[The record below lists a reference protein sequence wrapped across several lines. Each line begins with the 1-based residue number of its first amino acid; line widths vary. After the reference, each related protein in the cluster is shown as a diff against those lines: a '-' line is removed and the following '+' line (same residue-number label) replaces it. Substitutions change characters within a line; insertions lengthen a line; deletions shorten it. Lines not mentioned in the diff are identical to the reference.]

1 MSREEV
7 LIRVTGALVFGYV
20 VCLLFVLAVMG
31 WSAVRAEGRVGA
43 TLVWV
48 AIMIAVWA
56 ASRLTPRPRLVVR
69 GIDLLSPEL
78 SGERFVG
85 LFVVFALLG
94 TVNSA
99 WG

>member
-1 MSREEV
+1 MSREEL
-7 LIRVTGALVFGYV
+7 LIRVTGALAFGYV
-20 VCLLFVLAVMG
+20 VCLMFVLAVMG

-43 TLVWV
+43 VLVLV

-56 ASRLTPRPRLVVR
+56 VGRLSPRPRLVVR

-85 LFVVFALLG
+85 LLVVFALLG
-94 TVNSA
+94 MANSA